1 MDCLS
6 DDASMPFGIL
16 LYCGTVCIIVLPY
29 SIVKEFTGTF
39 HGNEPQIEIFLKE
52 WLTKVQR
59 ALDNPLYDGQKGK
72 VLSLLLEGYAKT
84 NWEIMPDALKLD
96 YDAIIQMLKQTFIG
110 PLHKH
115 TKGILFNEAHMESDE
130 TYGGYAARL
139 RILAR
144 EHYEFEPQVIETVVI
159 DRFMNTIPEK
169 VKRYIYEH
177 SQHNDTILKSL
188 KKIIHIAKT
197 KRKLDEMESVSH
209 AAAASNI
216 ARAEDTRQYTD
227 RPPEPDFRRKSP
239 DEQWYR
245 NRARSRQNTSYDSDE
260 QQSRNT
266 YRRDR
271 RDDRYQRRRIRG
283 DDNYNHRTEDR
294 TSRRDDRQDRRRTD
308 FRSSPQDNFQN
319 RYQSEQRQ
327 FREDFSRN
335 RQSPRRQRYSPR
347 FNRRDPP
354 SYRRVCF
361 RDDVCFNCQGFG
373 HFANQC
379 PTPSNQSFPVNSGR
393 NNIPLHP
400 PVIPFRS
407 DPIRVA
413 IKLGSQRIQSFLDG

>member
-1 MDCLS
+1 MAKKEVEKLRRELAELTFKIDDDRQQTIDEALKRFESQHKGTVEQYENEQHRLRNEVQDLS
-6 DDASMPFGIL
+6 DQLSR
-16 LYCGTVCIIVLPY
+16 
-29 SIVKEFTGTF
+29 
-39 HGNEPQIEIFLKE
+39 Q

-84 NWEIMPDALKLD
+84 NWEIMPDALKSD

-115 TKGILFNEAHMESDE
+115 TK
-130 TYGGYAARL
+130 GYAARL

-188 KKIIHIAKT
+188 EKIIHIAKT
-197 KRKLDEMESVSH
+197 KSKLDEMESVSH
-209 AAAASNI
+209 AAAASTI

-271 RDDRYQRRRIRG
+271 REDRYQRRRIRG

-327 FREDFSRN
+327 FCEDFSRN
-335 RQSPRRQRYSPR
+335 RQQSPRLQRYSPR
-347 FNRRDPP
+347 FNRRFPWTTRCSP
-354 SYRRVCF
+354 FLYCRQ
-361 RDDVCFNCQGFG
+361 FN
-373 HFANQC
+373 
-379 PTPSNQSFPVNSGR
+379 
-393 NNIPLHP
+393 
-400 PVIPFRS
+400 
-407 DPIRVA
+407 
-413 IKLGSQRIQSFLDG
+413 

>member
-1 MDCLS
+1 MAKKEVEKLRRELAELTFKIDDDRQQTIDEALKRFESQHKGTVEQYENEQHRLRNEVQDLS
-6 DDASMPFGIL
+6 DQLSRRNDRQIYRDH
-16 LYCGTVCIIVLPY
+16 LYIYGKVT
-29 SIVKEFTGTF
+29 EFTGTF

-84 NWEIMPDALKLD
+84 NWEIMPDALKSD

-130 TYGGYAARL
+130 TYEGYAARL

-188 KKIIHIAKT
+188 EKIIHIAKT
-197 KRKLDEMESVSH
+197 KSKLDEMESVSH
-209 AAAASNI
+209 AVAASII
-216 ARAEDTRQYTD
+216 ARAEDTRQY

-245 NRARSRQNTSYDSDE
+245 NRAKSRQNTSYDSDE

-283 DDNYNHRTEDR
+283 DDNYNH
-294 TSRRDDRQDRRRTD
+294 
-308 FRSSPQDNFQN
+308 
-319 RYQSEQRQ
+319 
-327 FREDFSRN
+327 
-335 RQSPRRQRYSPR
+335 
-347 FNRRDPP
+347 
-354 SYRRVCF
+354 
-361 RDDVCFNCQGFG
+361 
-373 HFANQC
+373 
-379 PTPSNQSFPVNSGR
+379 
-393 NNIPLHP
+393 
-400 PVIPFRS
+400 
-407 DPIRVA
+407 
-413 IKLGSQRIQSFLDG
+413 